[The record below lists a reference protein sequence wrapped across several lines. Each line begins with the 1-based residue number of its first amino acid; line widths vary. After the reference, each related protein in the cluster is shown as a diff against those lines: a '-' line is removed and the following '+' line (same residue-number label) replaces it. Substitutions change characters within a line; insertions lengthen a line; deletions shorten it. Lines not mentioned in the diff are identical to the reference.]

1 MKSIACTKL
10 TKTNNMKILFD
21 DVDMMKSLER
31 SLTKAFQVKKYIK
44 PKSKYPNL
52 YLEIK
57 LTKMNILKF
66 KLFFYFFII
75 CLNYQV

>member
-1 MKSIACTKL
+1 
-10 TKTNNMKILFD
+10 MKILFD

-57 LTKMNILKF
+57 LIKINILSLNF
-66 KLFFYFFII
+66 FFIFFI